1 MKTIHENIISEENL
15 EPKPNT
21 EYIYNLDMIWIK
33 GKFESIPIKQ
43 GTIVY
48 NVEQMEAGDYSFNI
62 KGKTETYCCTYGWA
76 FIENTERNIE
86 LLKQI
91 EAENILLK
99 QQELKIPRFHLFPS
113 QILWALEF
121 RVFHMVL
128 WLNSPSYR
136 GSKIQSFETQES
148 QKQKSRP

>member
-1 MKTIHENIISEENL
+1 MRTIHGNIISEKNL

-21 EYIYNLDMIWIK
+21 EYIYNLDMVWIK
-33 GKFESIPIKQ
+33 GKLKSMPIKQ

-62 KGKTETYCCTYGWA
+62 KGKSETYRCTYGWA

-91 EAENILLK
+91 EKENILLK
-99 QQELKIPRFHLFPS
+99 QQEQKIEALRNSLDRLFT
-113 QILWALEF
+113 
-121 RVFHMVL
+121 
-128 WLNSPSYR
+128 NTN
-136 GSKIQSFETQES
+136 SFEKTDVREE
-148 QKQKSRP
+148 K